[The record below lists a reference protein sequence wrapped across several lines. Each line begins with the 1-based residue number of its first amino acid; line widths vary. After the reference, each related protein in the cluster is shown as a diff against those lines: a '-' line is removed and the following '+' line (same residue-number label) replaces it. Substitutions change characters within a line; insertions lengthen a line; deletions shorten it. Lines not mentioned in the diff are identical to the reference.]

1 MQGKITES
9 DGQFHKLIIET
20 SRDWKMP
27 SLQGKLNKWNKM
39 RWNVVDRKCNYS
51 GCWFGSVWS
60 AQCLPV
66 EDNVVLLSAPP
77 GPFLHVVQDR
87 AVEVAVP
94 THTEATQLSL
104 VSTVICRAGLVSLP
118 WWLQSKQ
125 FLLTTLDVTHMRL
138 RENFNKCGATRHP
151 SLRV

>member
-1 MQGKITES
+1 MVRVQTG
-9 DGQFHKLIIET
+9 
-20 SRDWKMP
+20 
-27 SLQGKLNKWNKM
+27 KWNAGLEE
-39 RWNVVDRKCNYS
+39 RSLHNV
-51 GCWFGSVWS
+51 
-60 AQCLPV
+60 CLMLTIC
-66 EDNVVLLSAPP
+66 VVLLSALPAP
-77 GPFLHVVQDR
+77 LLHGVQDR
-87 AVEVAVP
+87 ARLAGLTVVAVP